1 MFRRALALILT
12 ALLATASAQTTIEFW
27 YAFTDAPRQG
37 WIEDRIAAFN
47 EQLAADGSSYRVEG
61 SYKGSYRETLEAAV
75 LAARQG
81 NPPHLVQLFEVGS
94 QLAVDSGIFR
104 AIDGFG
110 GGIDLSDYIE
120 PVLNYYTIGDRVYS
134 IPFNS
139 SSPIIYGNETLLE
152 RAGLSTER
160 LPETFG
166 ELLEACATAEAAGV
180 TESCITF
187 PLHTWFFEQWVA
199 QQGEPLVNNGNGRDG
214 RATEVLL
221 TSDAALRVGQ
231 FMKDLA
237 DGGFYSYTGR
247 LEDWGGS
254 EAIFGNQQS
263 IYFITSTADAG
274 NIIRGAAENG
284 FDVATGLLPIPDGV
298 TRNGVVIGGASVWLT
313 EGNPDVEAEVARD
326 FVLYMTDTDNM
337 ADWHKLTGYYPVRV
351 SAVEQL
357 ETEGWF
363 DENPEFTIAFTQ
375 LTETLTNQ
383 ATGGALLG
391 TFLDTRTIVGEALQ
405 KIYQGT
411 ATVDEAMAEAKR
423 QADAVLAEY
432 NANF

>member
-1 MFRRALALILT
+1 MIRRAYALILT
-12 ALLATASAQTTIEFW
+12 ALLATASAQTPIEFW

-37 WIEDRIAAFN
+37 WIEGRIAAFN
-47 EQLAADGSSYRVEG
+47 EQLAAEGSTYRIEG

-152 RAGLSTER
+152 RAGLSTEQ

-166 ELLEACATAEAAGV
+166 ELLEACAAAEAAGV

-237 DGGFYSYTGR
+237 DGGYYSYTGR

-263 IYFITSTADAG
+263 LYFITSTADAG

-284 FDVATGLLPIPDGV
+284 FEVATGLLPIPDGV

-313 EGNPDVEAEVARD
+313 EGNPDDEAEVARD

-357 ETEGWF
+357 EAEGWF
-363 DENPEFTIAFTQ
+363 VENPEFTIAFTQ

-405 KIYQGT
+405 KIYQGS
-411 ATVDEAMAEAKR
+411 ATVEAAMAEAKR

>member
-1 MFRRALALILT
+1 MIRRAFALILT
-12 ALLATASAQTTIEFW
+12 ALLASASAQTTIEFW

-37 WIEDRIAAFN
+37 WIEDRIAEFN
-47 EQLAADGSSYRVEG
+47 EQLAADGSTYRVEG

-120 PVLNYYTIGDRVYS
+120 PVLNYYTIGGRVYS

-166 ELLEACATAEAAGV
+166 ELLEACATAAAAGV
-180 TESCITF
+180 TQSCITF

-237 DGGFYSYTGR
+237 DGGYYSYTGR

-254 EAIFGNQQS
+254 EAIFGNQES

-284 FDVATGLLPIPDGV
+284 FEVATGLLPIPDGV

-313 EGNPDVEAEVARD
+313 EGNPDDEAEVARD
-326 FVLYMTDTDNM
+326 FVLFMTDTENM

-357 ETEGWF
+357 ESEGWF

-411 ATVDEAMAEAKR
+411 ATVDAAMAEAKR

>member
-1 MFRRALALILT
+1 MIRRLLALALT

-27 YAFTDAPRQG
+27 YAFTDAPRSG
-37 WIEDRIAAFN
+37 WIQDRIAEFN
-47 EQLAADGSSYRVEG
+47 DELAAQNSPYRIEG
-61 SYKGSYRETLEAAV
+61 ANKGSYRETLEASV

-94 QLAVDSGIFR
+94 QLAVDAGIFR

-110 GGIDLSDYIE
+110 EGIDLSDYIE
-120 PVLNYYTIGDRVYS
+120 PVLNYYTIGGRVYS

-139 SSPIIYGNETLLE
+139 SSPILYANETLLE
-152 RAGLSTER
+152 RAGLSATD

-166 ELLEACATAEAAGV
+166 ELLEACATAKAAGV
-180 TESCITF
+180 GEACITF

-199 QQGEPLVNNGNGRDG
+199 QQGAPLVNNGNGRDE

-221 TSDAALRVGQ
+221 TSDAALNVGQ

-237 DGGFYSYTGR
+237 DGGYYSYTGR
-247 LEDWGGS
+247 FEDWAGS

-274 NIIRGAAENG
+274 NIIRGAGEAG
-284 FDVATGLLPIPDGV
+284 FDVATGLLPIPDGA

-313 EGNPDVEAEVARD
+313 EGNPDVEAVVARD
-326 FVLYMTDTDNM
+326 FVLYMTNTENM
-337 ADWHKLTGYYPVRV
+337 SDWHKLTGYYPVRV
-351 SAVEQL
+351 SSVDML
-357 ETEGWF
+357 EAEGWF
-363 DENPEFTIAFTQ
+363 VENPEFTIAFTQ
-375 LTETLTNQ
+375 LSETLTNQ
-383 ATGGALLG
+383 ATAGALLG
-391 TFLDTRTIVGEALQ
+391 TFLDTRTIVAEALQ
-405 KIYQGT
+405 KIYQGSS
-411 ATVDEAMAEAKR
+411 TVEEAMAEAKR

>member
-37 WIEDRIAAFN
+37 WIQDRITEFN
-47 EQLAADGSSYRVEG
+47 EQLAADGSTFRVEG
-61 SYKGSYRETLEAAV
+61 SNKGSYRETLEAAV

-104 AIDGFG
+104 AIDDFG

-120 PVLNYYTIGDRVYS
+120 PVLNYYTIDGRVYS

-139 SSPIIYGNETLLE
+139 SSPILYGNETLLE
-152 RAGLSTER
+152 RAGLSTEQ

-166 ELLEACATAEAAGV
+166 ELLAACATAEAAGV
-180 TESCITF
+180 AESCITF

-199 QQGEPLVNNGNGRDG
+199 QQGEPLVNNGNGREG

-237 DGGFYSYTGR
+237 DGGYYSYTGR
-247 LEDWGGS
+247 FEDWAGS
-254 EAIFGNQQS
+254 EAIFGNQES
-263 IYFITSTADAG
+263 IFFITSTADAG
-274 NIIRGAAENG
+274 NIIRGAAEAG

-313 EGNPDVEAEVARD
+313 EGNPDDEAEVARD
-326 FVLYMTDTDNM
+326 FVLFMTDTDNM

-357 ETEGWF
+357 EAEGWF
-363 DENPEFTIAFTQ
+363 VENPEFTIAFTQ

-391 TFLDTRTIVGEALQ
+391 TFLDTRTIVAEALQ
-405 KIYQGT
+405 KIYQGS
-411 ATVDEAMAEAKR
+411 ATVEEAMAEAKR

>member
-1 MFRRALALILT
+1 MFRHLIATVLT
-12 ALLATASAQTTIEFW
+12 ALIATAAAQTPIEFW

-37 WIEDRIAAFN
+37 WIEDRIAEFN
-47 EQLAADGSSYRVEG
+47 EQLAADGSSFRVEG

-120 PVLNYYTIGDRVYS
+120 PVLNYYTIDGRVYS

-152 RAGLSTER
+152 RAGLSTEQ
-160 LPETFG
+160 LPETFD
-166 ELLEACATAEAAGV
+166 ELLEACATAQAAGV

-237 DGGFYSYTGR
+237 DGGYYSYTGR

-254 EAIFGNQQS
+254 EAIFGNQES

-284 FDVATGLLPIPDGV
+284 FEVATGLLPIPDGV

-313 EGNPDVEAEVARD
+313 EGNPDDEAEVARD
-326 FVLYMTDTDNM
+326 FVLYMTDTANM

-357 ETEGWF
+357 ESEGWF

>member
-37 WIEDRIAAFN
+37 WIEDRITAFN
-47 EQLAADGSSYRVEG
+47 EQLAAEGSTYRVEG

-237 DGGFYSYTGR
+237 DGGYYSYTGR

-263 IYFITSTADAG
+263 LYFITSTADAG

-284 FDVATGLLPIPDGV
+284 FEVATGLLPIPDGV

-313 EGNPDVEAEVARD
+313 EGNPDDEAEVARD

-357 ETEGWF
+357 EAEGWF
-363 DENPEFTIAFTQ
+363 VENPEFTIAFTQ

-405 KIYQGT
+405 KIYQGS
-411 ATVDEAMAEAKR
+411 ATVEAAMAEAKR

>member
-1 MFRRALALILT
+1 MKRTILILLS
-12 ALLATASAQTTIEFW
+12 ALLLGLTQAQTTIEFW

-37 WIEDRIAAFN
+37 WINDRVAEFN
-47 EQLAADGSSYRVEG
+47 ADLADQNSPYRVEG
-61 SYKGSYRETLEAAV
+61 SNKGSYRETLEAAV
-75 LAARQG
+75 LATRQG
-81 NPPHLVQLFEVGS
+81 TPPHLVQLFEVGS
-94 QLAVDSGIFR
+94 QLAIDTGIFR

-110 GGIDLSDYIE
+110 GGIDTSDYIE
-120 PVLNYYTIGDRVYS
+120 PVLNYYTIDGRVYS

-139 SSPIIYGNETLLE
+139 SSPILYGNKTLLE
-152 RAGLSTER
+152 RAGLSTEQ

-166 ELLEACATAEAAGV
+166 ELLAACEQAEAAGV
-180 TESCITF
+180 TEKCITF
-187 PLHTWFFEQWVA
+187 PLHTWFFEQWIA
-199 QQGEPLVNNGNGRDG
+199 QQGAPLVNNGNGRDA

-221 TSDAALRVGQ
+221 TSDAALRIGE

-237 DGGFYSYTGR
+237 DGGYYSYTGR
-247 LEDWGGS
+247 FEDWSGS

-263 IYFITSTADAG
+263 LFFITSTADAG

-284 FDVATGLLPIPDGV
+284 FEVATGLLPIPDGV
-298 TRNGVVIGGASVWLT
+298 TRNGVVIGGASVWMVDGPP
-313 EGNPDVEAEVARD
+313 EVELEVARD
-326 FVLYMTDTDNM
+326 FVLYMTNTENM
-337 ADWHKLTGYYPVRV
+337 VSWHKLTGYYPVRV
-351 SAVEQL
+351 SSVQAL
-357 ETEGWF
+357 EDEGWF

-391 TFLDTRTIVGEALQ
+391 TFGDTRTIVEEALQ
-405 KIYQGT
+405 KIYQGS
-411 ATVDEAMAEAKR
+411 ATVEEAMAEAKR

>member
-1 MFRRALALILT
+1 MFRRALALTLT
-12 ALLATASAQTTIEFW
+12 ALLASASAQTTIEFW

-37 WIEDRIAAFN
+37 WIEDRIAEFN
-47 EQLAADGSSYRVEG
+47 EELAADGSSFRVEG

-120 PVLNYYTIGDRVYS
+120 PVLNYYTIGGRVYS

-152 RAGLSTER
+152 RAGLSTEL
-160 LPETFG
+160 LPETFD
-166 ELLEACATAEAAGV
+166 ELLEACATAQAAGV

-237 DGGFYSYTGR
+237 DGGYYSYTGR

-254 EAIFGNQQS
+254 EAIFGNQES

-284 FDVATGLLPIPDGV
+284 FEVATGLLPIPDGV

-313 EGNPDVEAEVARD
+313 EGNPDDEAEVARD
-326 FVLYMTDTDNM
+326 FVLYMTDTENM

-357 ETEGWF
+357 ESEGWF

-411 ATVDEAMAEAKR
+411 ATVDAAMAEAKR